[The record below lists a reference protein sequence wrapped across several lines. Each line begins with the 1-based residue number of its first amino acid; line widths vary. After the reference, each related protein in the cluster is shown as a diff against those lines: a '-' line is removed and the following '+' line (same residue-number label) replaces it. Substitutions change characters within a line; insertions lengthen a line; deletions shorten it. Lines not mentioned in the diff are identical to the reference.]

1 MNETLLGFFVAITA
15 IAVLIQMGVMV
26 GLFLSVKKSSEKM
39 EKLATQ
45 LESKLSPI
53 LDSSREILADS
64 APKLKEITANLVDA
78 SSSMKTQAQKLETVM
93 KEVSDRSHLQIIRM
107 DQMLSSTLNK
117 VESTTELLHETIFN
131 PVKQVSGIIQGI
143 SMGLG
148 AFLNRKKKSPE
159 GGAAGASGQDDEMF

>member
-1 MNETLLGFFVAITA
+1 MNESWLGFFVAITA

-26 GLFLSVKKSSEKM
+26 GLFVSVKKSSEKM

-45 LESKLSPI
+45 LEAKLSPI
-53 LDSSREILADS
+53 LESSREILADS
-64 APKLKEITANLVDA
+64 APKLKEITSNLVDA
-78 SSSMKTQAQKLETVM
+78 SSSMKTQAQKLESVM

-143 SMGLG
+143 SIGLG
-148 AFLNRKKKSPE
+148 AFLNRKKKPAE
-159 GGAAGASGQDDEMF
+159 AGASGQDDEMFI